1 MDFSRSESF
10 CGCWCFTVCLW
21 HEADV
26 CMFSEACQCVLWV
39 CVCESKKQI
48 KIEGEREVK
57 ELWIIL
63 SKHIPTTTT
72 QPCTFWILLFPAVSL
87 RMCKCMSDPQDDR
100 EGNSI
105 SALSP
110 PWLRTGY
117 GIYSSNKSHSNTF
130 SFPFF
135 SLRLLFLQDVLG
147 SGHPCWHKPQYF
159 WLFFSFL
166 FSFLFRCLE
175 CFGKTEC
182 NGALMVVCFS

>member
-1 MDFSRSESF
+1 MFYSF
-10 CGCWCFTVCLW
+10 PLAWSWCVY
-21 HEADV
+21 
-26 CMFSEACQCVLWV
+26 VLWSVPV
-39 CVCESKKQI
+39 CFVSVCESKKQI
-48 KIEGEREVK
+48 KIEREVK

-63 SKHIPTTTT
+63 SKHVLTTAP
-72 QPCTFWILLFPAVSL
+72 QPRTGFWILLFPAISH
-87 RMCKCMSDPQDDR
+87 MCKCMSDPPDDR

-110 PWLRTGY
+110 PWLRTGC

-135 SLRLLFLQDVLG
+135 SLWLLFLQDVLG
-147 SGHPCWHKPQYF
+147 YGHPCWHKPQYF
-159 WLFFSFL
+159 WSFFSFL

-182 NGALMVVCFS
+182 KSALMVVCFS